1 MRIVKFNDI
10 KDQFQRMS
18 ILWSTSKDGLAK
30 HYTKRNG
37 EFYSIIYSSKVEAD
51 AVMSQL
57 SELNPEGTLFGTGEE
72 YAKAQT
78 EIRYPGKKMY
88 GFANEG
94 IVDYVDSEKSVTFY
108 FN

>member
-1 MRIVKFNDI
+1 MKIVNFNEI
-10 KDQFQRMS
+10 KDQFHRMA
-18 ILWSTSKDGLAK
+18 ILWADSTYGIAE
-30 HYTKRNG
+30 HYMKRDG
-37 EFYSIIYSSKVEAD
+37 EFYPVLYSPKENAD
-51 AVMSQL
+51 AVLAEL
-57 SELNPEGTLFGTGEE
+57 SELNPEVTLFETGEE
-72 YAKAQT
+72 YAKAQA